1 MTAVAHRRAA
11 LVMRGDR
18 NAARRAAATHRYAL
32 RASED
37 GWSLLAPDGEVVF
50 RGFGLASRRECLE
63 LAHDLGVLAVMS

>member
-11 LVMRGDR
+11 LEIRSDRG
-18 NAARRAAATHRYAL
+18 ALRRAAATRRYTL

-37 GWSLLAPDGEVVF
+37 GWSLLAPNGEVVF

-63 LAHDLGVLAVMS
+63 FARDLGVLAVIS